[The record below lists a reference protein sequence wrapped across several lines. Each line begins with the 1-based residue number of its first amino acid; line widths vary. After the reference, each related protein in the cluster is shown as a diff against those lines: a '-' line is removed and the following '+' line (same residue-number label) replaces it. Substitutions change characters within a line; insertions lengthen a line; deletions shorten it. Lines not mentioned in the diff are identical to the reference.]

1 MRRYGDVSTGEEGT
15 SSRVAQ
21 LEVQGRQARNVVR
34 GRGAEQEALRLPS
47 SCSRRALGARHCV
60 VYEHGCCQRDLLTDT
75 QIAAAATRGDA
86 VEIANP
92 AATFHCAKVSNRI
105 WDLGTPVTP
114 FTG

>member
-1 MRRYGDVSTGEEGT
+1 MGMQLPPDELACEEPPWAELPGEELAGEELEGEEFACAGLSICAKRGFRKII
-15 SSRVAQ
+15 SSAW
-21 LEVQGRQARNVVR
+21 A
-34 GRGAEQEALRLPS
+34 S
-47 SCSRRALGARHCV
+47 
-60 VYEHGCCQRDLLTDT
+60 
-75 QIAAAATRGDA
+75 QIAAAVTRGDA